1 MSQLALRKVPVVLNR
16 TGPVGEAD
24 LPFAVDRAAEDPLH
38 EQIERSVREAVRNG
52 RLAAGSALPSTR
64 GLAADLGVSRGVVS
78 AAYDQLA
85 AEGYLEI
92 RQGAPVRVSRAV
104 RPGASRPPARSILP
118 TFPYDLRPG
127 RPDLAGFPRSRWM
140 RSLRAAWSEAPL
152 DATDLGDPRGS
163 PELRESLAGYLARV
177 RGAAVDPEHMLVTT
191 GFRQGFALV
200 CRWLREHG
208 IERVALEDPGWHPH
222 RLAVEQA
229 GLTIVPVPV
238 DDHGI
243 DVSYLEASG
252 ASVVAVT
259 PSHAFPTGA
268 VLSRER
274 RAALIEWSEAA
285 DGLILEDD
293 YDSELRFDRGAVGAL
308 QGLAPE
314 RVVLLGSASKRLA
327 PGLRIG
333 WAVVPSWISW
343 PLVSAKAVE
352 DGGSEVMSQLALSD
366 FIERGELDRHVRR
379 MRGVYAARRA
389 ALLRALGRH
398 LPEARIGDDRAGL
411 HELVEVPEALDEH
424 ALVDAAAARG
434 VGTEGL
440 SLHRFSGDWSPGL
453 VVGYGGL
460 AEPSL
465 ERAVALL
472 AEAARDA
479 V

>member
-1 MSQLALRKVPVVLNR
+1 MLNR
-16 TGPVGEAD
+16 TGPVAEPD
-24 LPFAVDRAAEDPLH
+24 LPFAVDRAGEEPLH
-38 EQIERSVREAVRNG
+38 EQLELSVREAVRTG

-92 RQGAPVRVSRAV
+92 RQGAAVRVSRAV
-104 RPGASRPPARSILP
+104 RPAVSRPAARSILP

-140 RSLRAAWSEAPL
+140 RSLRAAWNEAPL
-152 DATDLGDPRGS
+152 DAVDLGDPRGS
-163 PELRESLAGYLARV
+163 PELRGSLAGYLARV
-177 RGAAVDPEHMLVTT
+177 RGAAVDPEHMVVTT
-191 GFRQGFALV
+191 GFRQAFALL

-238 DDHGI
+238 DDHGL
-243 DVSYLEASG
+243 DVSALEASG
-252 ASVVAVT
+252 ASAVAVT
-259 PSHAFPTGA
+259 PSHAFPSGA

-274 RAALIEWSEAA
+274 RAALIEWSEAS

-293 YDSELRFDRGAVGAL
+293 YDSELRFDHGGVGAL
-308 QGLAPE
+308 QGLAPD

-327 PGLRIG
+327 PGLRLG
-333 WAVVPSWISW
+333 WAVLPSWISW

-352 DGGSEVMSQLALSD
+352 DGGSEVMNQLALSD

-379 MRGVYAARRA
+379 MRTVYAARRA
-389 ALLRALGRH
+389 ALLRAIDRH
-398 LPEARIGDDRAGL
+398 LPDARIGDDRAGL
-411 HELVEVPEALDEH
+411 HELVSLPAGLNEH
-424 ALVDAAAARG
+424 ALVEAARMRG
-434 VGTEGL
+434 VGIEGL
-440 SLHRFSGDWSPGL
+440 SLHRFSADGSPGL

-460 AEPSL
+460 AEPAL

-472 AEAARDA
+472 AEAARNA
-479 V
+479 P